1 MSAKNDIDEVLN
13 KKVFTFNE
21 IKNKIDQWKENNEKI
36 VFTNGCFDLL
46 HIGHLSYMLKA
57 ASLGTKL
64 VIGLNSDAS
73 VKRLKG
79 EGRPVNAELS
89 RSLMLA
95 SLFFVDAVAV
105 FSEDTPLE
113 LIKEILPDVLVKG
126 GDYEIKNIVGA
137 PEVFANG
144 GTVQTIEF
152 VNGYS
157 STNLINK
164 IKENSLGKE

>member
-1 MSAKNDIDEVLN
+1 MVDNIKTLE
-13 KKVFTFNE
+13 KEKVFSQTNIE
-21 IKNKIDQWKENNEKI
+21 NTIAKWKQGGEKI

-79 EGRPVNAELS
+79 DSRPINKELS
-89 RSLMLA
+89 RALMLA
-95 SLFFVDAVAV
+95 SLFFIDAVAV
-105 FSEDTPLE
+105 FEDDTPLE
-113 LIKEILPDVLVKG
+113 LIQVIKPDVLVKG
-126 GDYEIKNIVGA
+126 GDYKIEDIVGA
-137 PEVFANG
+137 KEVLEAG
-144 GTVQTIEF
+144 GSVQTIDF

-164 IKENSLGKE
+164 IKENQIGKE

>member
-1 MSAKNDIDEVLN
+1 MLDNIEDLALQR
-13 KKVFTFNE
+13 VFT
-21 IKNKIDQWKENNEKI
+21 KENIKEKVEKWKQGGEKI

-46 HIGHLSYMLKA
+46 HVGHLSYMLKA
-57 ASLGTKL
+57 SSLGTKL
-64 VIGLNSDAS
+64 VIGLNSDTS

-79 EGRPVNAELS
+79 EGRPVNTELS

-137 PEVFANG
+137 SEVFANG
-144 GTVQTIEF
+144 GSVQTIDF

-164 IKENSLGKE
+164 IKENQIGKE

>member
-1 MSAKNDIDEVLN
+1 MSDNIEDLALHR
-13 KKVFTFNE
+13 VFTTEN
-21 IKNKIDQWKENNEKI
+21 IKEKVKKWKQDGEKI

-79 EGRPVNAELS
+79 EGRPINAELS

-137 PEVFANG
+137 SEVFANG
-144 GTVQTIEF
+144 GTVQTIDF

-164 IKENSLGKE
+164 IKENRIG

>member
-1 MSAKNDIDEVLN
+1 MVDNIETLAGE
-13 KKVFTFNE
+13 KVFSQAN
-21 IKNKIDQWKENNEKI
+21 IDSAISKWKQDGEKI

-64 VIGLNSDAS
+64 VIGLNSDTS

-79 EGRPVNAELS
+79 ESRPINKELS

-95 SLFFVDAVAV
+95 SLFFIDAVAV
-105 FSEDTPLE
+105 FEEDTPLE
-113 LIKEILPDVLVKG
+113 LIRIIKPDVLVKG
-126 GDYEIKNIVGA
+126 GDYKIEDIVGA
-137 PEVFANG
+137 KEVLAEG
-144 GTVQTIEF
+144 GSVQTIDF

-164 IKENSLGKE
+164 IKENQIGKE

>member
-1 MSAKNDIDEVLN
+1 MSDNIEDLALQR
-13 KKVFTFNE
+13 VFTTENIRE
-21 IKNKIDQWKENNEKI
+21 KVKKWKQDGEKI

-79 EGRPVNAELS
+79 EGRPINVELS

-95 SLFFVDAVAV
+95 SLFFVDAVAI

-144 GTVQTIEF
+144 GAVQTIDF
-152 VNGYS
+152 VDGYS

-164 IKENSLGKE
+164 IKENQLGKS

>member
-1 MSAKNDIDEVLN
+1 MLDNIEDLALQR
-13 KKVFTFNE
+13 VFT
-21 IKNKIDQWKENNEKI
+21 KENIKEKVEKWKQGGEKI

-46 HIGHLSYMLKA
+46 HVGHLSYMLKA
-57 ASLGTKL
+57 SSLGTKL
-64 VIGLNSDAS
+64 VIGLNSDTS

-79 EGRPVNAELS
+79 EGRPVNTELS

-137 PEVFANG
+137 SEVFANG
-144 GTVQTIEF
+144 GTVQTIDF

-164 IKENSLGKE
+164 IKENQIGKE